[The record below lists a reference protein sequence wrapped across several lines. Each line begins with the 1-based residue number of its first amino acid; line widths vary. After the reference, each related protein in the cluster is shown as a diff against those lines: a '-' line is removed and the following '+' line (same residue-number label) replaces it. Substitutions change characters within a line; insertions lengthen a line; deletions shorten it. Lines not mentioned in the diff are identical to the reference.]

1 MTHLKFFESHIL
13 FSYAI
18 ISLLL
23 RFVYVNFSFLLGDDC
38 LNLNK
43 RIFDLLQ
50 KSRRSQKEL
59 AEAIGVSPN
68 NINSWKSRG
77 TDPPAS
83 LIMSIAQ
90 FFGISVESLLMGEDF
105 PAPNLIEGNVTGS
118 AVVQGSH
125 HSNAVVTN
133 DSNAFSKEEEELLR
147 LFKSL
152 DVKRRIK
159 ILNLAFELEEE
170 LKSKQ
175 SE

>member
-1 MTHLKFFESHIL
+1 MKFI
-13 FSYAI
+13 
-18 ISLLL
+18 
-23 RFVYVNFSFLLGDDC
+23 YVNFNFLLGDDY

-50 KSRRSQKEL
+50 KSRHSQKEL

-68 NINSWKSRG
+68 NINSWKFRG

-83 LIMSIAQ
+83 LIMSISQ
-90 FFGISVESLLMGEDF
+90 FFGISVESLLTGEDF
-105 PAPNLIEGNVTGS
+105 PVPNLIEGTITGS
-118 AVVQGSH
+118 AGVQESH

-133 DSNAFSKEEEELLR
+133 DNNSFSKEEEELVR

-159 ILNLAFELEEE
+159 ILNLAFALEEE
-170 LKSKQ
+170 LKSEQ

>member
-1 MTHLKFFESHIL
+1 MQIFSDRLKG
-13 FSYAI
+13 
-18 ISLLL
+18 L
-23 RFVYVNFSFLLGDDC
+23 R
-38 LNLNK
+38 K
-43 RIFDLLQ
+43 AQ
-50 KSRRSQKEL
+50 KRSQKEL

-90 FFGISVESLLMGEDF
+90 FFGISVESLLTGEDF
-105 PAPNLIEGNVTGS
+105 PVSNLIEGNVTGS

-125 HSNAVVTN
+125 HSNAVITN
-133 DSNAFSKEEEELLR
+133 DSNALSKEEEELLR

-159 ILNLAFELEEE
+159 ILNLAFALEEE
-170 LKSKQ
+170 LKSEK